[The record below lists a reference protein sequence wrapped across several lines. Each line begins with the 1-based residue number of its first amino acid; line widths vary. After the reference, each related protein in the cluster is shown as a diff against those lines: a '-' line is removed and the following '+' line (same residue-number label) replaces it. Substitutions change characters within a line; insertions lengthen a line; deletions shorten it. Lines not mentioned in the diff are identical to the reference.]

1 MELKRV
7 VIVEDE
13 RLILKGLELL
23 FKWEEYG
30 FTVVFSTTSPN
41 EAYEYISTHR
51 TDVLFTDIKMREM
64 TGLELISKLKE
75 SNIEPLC
82 IVISGYD
89 NYKYMRSAIQLR
101 VFDYC
106 LKPLSNDDAEEILRN
121 LKAYFNDN
129 EEEIEDNG
137 ITRLGEIVEYI
148 NNNFNTKIS
157 LKYLSEQFF
166 FNMNYL
172 SYALKKE
179 LGMTLTDYLKKIR
192 MEKARQLIKEGKTTA
207 DTAALV
213 GIPDYAHFHKM
224 YKKYWG
230 CTPKEDGENHENS

>member
-1 MELKRV
+1 MKRV

-13 RLILKGLELL
+13 RLILKGLERL

-30 FTVVFSTTSPN
+30 FNVVFSTTSSN
-41 EAYEYISTHR
+41 EAYEYICAHG

-75 SNIEPLC
+75 NGLEPLC

-89 NYKYMRSAIQLR
+89 SYKYMRSSMRLR

-106 LKPLSNDDAEEILRN
+106 LKPLSGEDAEEILKN
-121 LKAYFNDN
+121 LKTYFDDN
-129 EEEIEDNG
+129 EDKIEDNG
-137 ITRLGEIVEYI
+137 SARLGEIVEYI
-148 NNNFNTKIS
+148 NQNFDRKIS
-157 LKYLSEQFF
+157 LKDLSEQFF

-192 MEKARQLIKEGKTTA
+192 MEKARRLIREGKTTTE
-207 DTAALV
+207 TAMMV
-213 GIPDYAHFHKM
+213 GIMDYAQFHKL

-230 CTPKEDGENHENS
+230 LTPKEDRENNENI